1 MNLALIGWFRSVFRT
16 TGEDMVLGPLPLDKT
31 DRLVLGTRAFIHVHA
46 SAWLDAGW
54 KVESVDLIKEIVV
67 LDGNTPNEHRDAGR
81 ISASETG
88 GTRQLA
94 GFTQ

>member
-16 TGEDMVLGPLPLDKT
+16 TGEDMVLGPLPLDRT

-67 LDGNTPNEHRDAGR
+67 LDGNTGE
-81 ISASETG
+81 
-88 GTRQLA
+88 
-94 GFTQ
+94 

>member
-1 MNLALIGWFRSVFRT
+1 
-16 TGEDMVLGPLPLDKT
+16 MVLGPLPLDRT

-67 LDGNTPNEHRDAGR
+67 LDGNTGE
-81 ISASETG
+81 
-88 GTRQLA
+88 
-94 GFTQ
+94 